1 MTDAQRI
8 TNVVKNCFN
17 YDPENFERRAAKL
30 LNEKYNI
37 NVAHLHDDQEA
48 FKKAVREIQQLNSL
62 MTEKKKTG
70 RPARNGMPATR
81 LMAFKVTE
89 KEGEK
94 LDRLAEK
101 AGFASANIYVRNK
114 ILESE
119 K

>member
-48 FKKAVREIQQLNSL
+48 FKKAVREIQ
-62 MTEKKKTG
+62 
-70 RPARNGMPATR
+70 
-81 LMAFKVTE
+81 
-89 KEGEK
+89 
-94 LDRLAEK
+94 
-101 AGFASANIYVRNK
+101 
-114 ILESE
+114 
-119 K
+119 